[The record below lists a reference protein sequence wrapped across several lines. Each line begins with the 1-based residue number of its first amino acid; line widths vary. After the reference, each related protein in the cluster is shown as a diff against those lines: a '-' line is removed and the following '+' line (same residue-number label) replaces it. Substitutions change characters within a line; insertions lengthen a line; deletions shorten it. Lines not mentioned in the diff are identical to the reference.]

1 MCNSSD
7 SGLILTQRL
16 AKKRHWVSFFPPPP
30 PAARRG
36 GVGRCGSPRWA
47 LLNGGLVPRRRGGN
61 WRPAHRP
68 PRPPPRAQAATAGAT
83 QSASAAMAGAPT
95 LVLLLLGH
103 LLAAAMSEAQ
113 VSAGWSGA
121 LGSHR
126 RTAAAR
132 VGVRGSEMGRRTARP
147 GDDHP
152 PTPASHPGPAS
163 EPGTRGRLETRRS
176 PEARG
181 PSRRGAES
189 GRPTEPLQMLR
200 HLVDQP
206 RTLPCPR
213 LAGSAAA
220 WAAATREAQ
229 CRLCSPRLPWSR
241 GTAPPGPRM
250 EAADTAGS
258 RLGGGLQGRLGSGGP
273 QEPGSRTALG
283 PGRGTTVGLTRGQP
297 GGPAPQER
305 VGRHGCMMT
314 FLHFR
319 KWDLKAP
326 LAPKGHLGSRAR
338 MALM

>member
-1 MCNSSD
+1 MRKPQVGPAEWGACASPA
-7 SGLILTQRL
+7 GREL
-16 AKKRHWVSFFPPPP
+16 APSPP
-30 PAARRG
+30 PAPPAAQSP
-36 GVGRCGSPRWA
+36 GRH
-47 LLNGGLVPRRRGGN
+47 RRRHSERECSHGRSPHAG
-61 WRPAHRP
+61 PAP
-68 PRPPPRAQAATAGAT
+68 ARASPGRGHERGTGECGLERRAGL
-83 QSASAAMAGAPT
+83 APEN
-95 LVLLLLGH
+95 
-103 LLAAAMSEAQ
+103 S
-113 VSAGWSGA
+113 
-121 LGSHR
+121 
-126 RTAAAR
+126 AAR

-189 GRPTEPLQMLR
+189 GRPTEPLQMPR

-229 CRLCSPRLPWSR
+229 CRLCSPRLPWGR

-305 VGRHGCMMT
+305 VGRHGCIMT